1 MRLIDKDNNV
11 EKLNARR
18 ENFSTSHAP
27 VLFLLLIE
35 WNTWEGS
42 NHTFVFVTFSVPDR
56 SDHVYAQIKK
66 ITEKKRNNYR

>member
-27 VLFLLLIE
+27 GGAISS
-35 WNTWEGS
+35 S
-42 NHTFVFVTFSVPDR
+42 NRVE
-56 SDHVYAQIKK
+56 YMGG
-66 ITEKKRNNYR
+66 